1 MMIKS
6 TLWRGRSSWWIY
18 SLLSAFVLM
27 ALQALTSSLSR
38 RHRWIF
44 DGSGVNLL
52 PEDELMGAYLNETAL
67 GDPPLDQSIMRG
79 LEFRERWRRWTMRL
93 YLIFVLLCALY
104 GILSLLLPRPP
115 YYPLVIIL
123 LPFISAY
130 FLARIWMEDSRR
142 SAPQHRPLGLY
153 PLSYMA

>member
-6 TLWRGRSSWWIY
+6 ASWRRPWWIY
-18 SLLSAFVLM
+18 SLLSTFVLM

-67 GDPPLDQSIMRG
+67 GNPPLDQSIMRG

-104 GILSLLLPRPP
+104 GVLSLLLPRPP
-115 YYPLVIIL
+115 YYPLIIIL

-130 FLARIWMEDSRR
+130 FLARIWMENSKRP
-142 SAPQHRPLGLY
+142 APQRTPLGLY
-153 PLSYMA
+153 PLSYTA

>member
-6 TLWRGRSSWWIY
+6 ASWRRPWWIY

-44 DGSGVNLL
+44 DGSSVNLL

-115 YYPLVIIL
+115 YYPLIITL

-130 FLARIWMEDSRR
+130 FLARIWIEDTRR

-153 PLSYMA
+153 PLSYTA